1 MGSGSSSSGGSLCG
15 DDGGIIPRVLQ
26 LLFQSIQEREERDP
40 NCTYRVRI
48 QFLEIYG
55 EDIHD
60 LLDPTSADRIVIRE
74 TAAGS
79 VYVSGAREELVRSAE
94 ESFTV
99 LERGSLGR
107 TTGATRMNETSSR
120 SHGIIYIIII

>member
-1 MGSGSSSSGGSLCG
+1 
-15 DDGGIIPRVLQ
+15 VLH
-26 LLFQSIQEREERDP
+26 LLFRSIQQREEQDP
-40 NCTYRVRI
+40 NCTFRVRI

-74 TAAGS
+74 TIAGG
-79 VYVSGAREELVRSAE
+79 VYVTGAREELVRSAE
-94 ESFTV
+94 ESLMV
-99 LERGSLGR
+99 LERGSQSR

-120 SHGIIYIIII
+120 SHGKGAWWTHT